1 MIKVG
6 VDYELEFDS
15 SNTEFENTE
24 EIFNFNQAFS
34 EGEEEEGYT
43 PLDNIEDNYVGI
55 EEEPYA

>member
-24 EIFNFNQAFS
+24 EIFNFNQAFF
-34 EGEEEEGYT
+34 EGKVEEGYA
-43 PLDNIEDNYVGI
+43 PLDKI
-55 EEEPYA
+55 